1 MALPVPME
9 RSVPL
14 DFVLMA
20 FAVTVPVRVL
30 VRLVSQQQRVGP
42 MDVVKMFSM
51 AKIPVMFVQTKT
63 KHRAEPT
70 AFATA
75 AAAAESMPM
84 VQCVLD
90 LNAVATTFMGTQP
103 V

>member
-1 MALPVPME
+1 MAHPALME

-20 FAVTVPVRVL
+20 FAVTVPVRAPA
-30 VRLVSQQQRVGP
+30 RLVFHLRRVGP

-51 AKIPVMFVQTKT
+51 AKIPVMFVQTKMQ
-63 KHRAEPT
+63 HRAEPT

-75 AAAAESMPM
+75 AAVAESMRTEP
-84 VQCVLD
+84 CVRG
-90 LNAVATTFMGTQP
+90 LNVAAMTFMAIQL